1 MESGPLH
8 RRTSRIAV
16 LLIATIAMAVPVLG
30 TGWSGDDGLVPLDDG
45 WWFRAGDDPGW
56 AAPDLD
62 HADWER
68 VDLPHV
74 WAEGGHPGHRQR
86 GWYRRVVELPGPVAG
101 DRLLALR
108 MGTVRNAYRLYLDG
122 RPVGGVG
129 ALPPD
134 PRVNHDRVRIQP
146 IPPELLE
153 DGRLVIAVRV
163 WGGSDLAV
171 VTAGAGFHSGPV
183 LLGDH
188 GELVRR
194 PDGRGHAEADPGDPV
209 RCHRSLFPLP
219 VRSQPR
225 TAAPFLVRPDGA
237 AAGPAHAHP
246 DPVEAPVRAVLRSPG
261 EDRERQPFPGP
272 RVPDRAGL
280 GGTRRPADWWMRL
293 FQALFLGFSL
303 VLLAIPGLEIH
314 YLIRPA
320 WQAASLALVLPMSWV
335 IGNAALHGSRS
346 GRILGLA
353 LLAFIAFAVNDLLV
367 NMGVMDGIRLI
378 PVGFLGVLV
387 AMGVILA
394 DRFSGLLESLE
405 TQVALVPAPGNW
417 RPANDALAAANERLR
432 LRSRIDPL
440 TDLLNRRGFVAEVEA
455 ERNRVDRGAQA
466 FGLLLLDVDFFK
478 RFNDDHGHAC
488 GDQVLCEVARVLET
502 QTREVDRVGRWG
514 GEEFLILL
522 PETDVEGLARV
533 AEKLRA
539 AIAARV
545 VECEGRQLGVTAT
558 FGAALLRDGET
569 FEACLERADQALYF
583 GKDNGRNRVELADG

>member
-1 MESGPLH
+1 M
-8 RRTSRIAV
+8 

-30 TGWSGDDGLVPLDDG
+30 IGWSGGDGLVPLGDG

-74 WAEGGHPGHRQR
+74 WADGGLPGHGQR
-86 GWYRRVVELPGPVAG
+86 GWYRRVVELPPPAAE
-101 DRLLALR
+101 DRPLALR

-188 GELVRR
+188 GELVRDLTVEDTPKLILATLFAAIGLYFLYLFVRSRVLR
-194 PDGRGHAEADPGDPV
+194 PHFWFGLTALPLALHMLTQTQWKHQFGLSFEV
-209 RCHRSLFPLP
+209 LEKIESVSLFL
-219 VRSQPR
+219 VLV
-225 TAAPFLVRPDGA
+225 FLIELVW
-237 AAGPAHAHP
+237 
-246 DPVEAPVRAVLRSPG
+246 AVL
-261 EDRERQPFPGP
+261 E
-272 RVPDRAGL
+272 
-280 GGTRRPADWWMRL
+280 RPADWWMRL

-405 TQVALVPAPGNW
+405 TQVALRTRELEA
-417 RPANDALAAANERLR
+417 ANDALAAANERLR
-432 LRSRIDPL
+432 LRSRMDPL

-522 PETDVEGLARV
+522 PETDVDGLARV